1 MDHMRKAVNKVW
13 GCVMHWNHTPATQRL
28 LLVVLLERV
37 LPFLDKP
44 LLLTD
49 YLMDSLDSGILSDAF
64 VPLVHTFLEN
74 ILTEISFAGGA
85 VSLLALQGI
94 FTLIQNHNL

>member
-1 MDHMRKAVNKVW
+1 MRKAVNKMW
-13 GCVMHWNHTPATQRL
+13 GCVMHWDHTPATQRL

-49 YLMDSLDSGILSDAF
+49 YLMDSLDSGQSHVF
-64 VPLVHTFLEN
+64 SHVFTVHIFLK
-74 ILTEISFAGGA
+74 
-85 VSLLALQGI
+85 VSKCQR
-94 FTLIQNHNL
+94 F